1 MTGRISG
8 CMHLKVSE
16 ALALLEHWWSE
27 RAELEVAGATV
38 NGNMK
43 GLAKIEAT
51 ERRSVTIAMSSGRLK
66 IDLTGAD
73 FNGDHTMP
81 AQSRHAAYLVCEFKN
96 NDRWAIYALR
106 P

>member
-1 MTGRISG
+1 
-8 CMHLKVSE
+8 MHLKISE
-16 ALALLEHWWSE
+16 ALALLEHWRSE
-27 RAELEVAGATV
+27 QAELEVTGATA
-38 NGNMK
+38 NGNTK
-43 GLAKIEAT
+43 GLAKVEAT
-51 ERRSVTIAMSSGRLK
+51 EDLSVTIATSSGLLK

-96 NDRWAIYALR
+96 NDRWAFYALR